1 MEFLYQNLGL
11 WKQWQQRC
19 DSRKST
25 YFKTN
30 FAHLCTLLLLKKN
43 CNLFYVIRI
52 EQSLWPEKGT
62 YFKTNFAHICIP
74 LKNAIYSTLCTLY
87 HPWLS
92 ALRKTIL
99 QLCNWVQYLLQKH
112 ICKKKFVKSKVR
124 FLQYGIEL
132 ENVHC
137 WNYRNLLSPKKKN
150 SSNQLPI

>member
-1 MEFLYQNLGL
+1 MCCARSHKGRLEMEFLYQNLGL
-11 WKQWQQRC
+11 WKQWQQQRC

-92 ALRKTIL
+92 ALRKAIL
-99 QLCNWVQYLLQKH
+99 QLCNWVQYLLEEHIVIRKH
-112 ICKKKFVKSKVR
+112 IKKKS
-124 FLQYGIEL
+124 
-132 ENVHC
+132 
-137 WNYRNLLSPKKKN
+137 WNRK
-150 SSNQLPI
+150 